1 LEKETVSL
9 KRNIS
14 WLQGTALTVGA
25 VLGSGVLV
33 LPVLA
38 AEMAGPASMIS
49 WILMGLLTVPLVTAM
64 GQLAGRW
71 PEAGG
76 IAAYAQ
82 RAFGRRA
89 GTITGWLFLGTV
101 PIGAPV
107 AALIGAGYIGAY
119 FALSKGGIMLI
130 AALMLA
136 MAILFNYRGITLSG
150 RVQLLVVSVIA
161 VILLVI
167 IASALPGVEKKAFIP
182 FAPGGWAP
190 VGAAMTVLFWAFVGW
205 EMIGHLAEEFK
216 NPGRDIQLSLGISL
230 VVINLLYIM
239 LAFVIVG
246 TGAYLGED
254 RVAALAHM
262 VYNSWG
268 REAGAVVSVLGFI
281 VCYGTIHTYVA
292 GFSRLVY
299 AQARQG
305 DFPPFFSGLHPVF
318 RTPHRVLLSLGLVF
332 ALVMLA
338 GYRHS
343 LNLTVLIQ
351 LTSAIFIALYII
363 GMASALKLL
372 RGAGAGRFCAGVSL
386 VVCLVVYGFT
396 GWLGLYPLVLGAAGW
411 YVGHRRSAGAP
422 GVKSALQAPDTR

>member
-1 LEKETVSL
+1 MEKESVAL
-9 KRNIS
+9 KRSIS
-14 WLQGTALTVGA
+14 WVQGTALTVGA

-38 AEMAGPASMIS
+38 AELAGPASMVS
-49 WILMGLLTVPLVTAM
+49 WILMGLLTVPLVIAM
-64 GQLAGRW
+64 GNLAGRW

-89 GTITGWLFLGTV
+89 GTVTGWLFLGTV

-119 FALSKGGIMLI
+119 FSLTRGGVILI

-136 MAILFNYRGITLSG
+136 MAVVFNYRGITLSG

-161 VILLVI
+161 IILLFI

-182 FAPGGWAP
+182 FAPRGWAP
-190 VGAAMTVLFWAFVGW
+190 VGVAMTVLFWAFVGW

-230 VVINLLYIM
+230 IVINLLYIL
-239 LAFVIVG
+239 LALVIVG

-254 RVAALAHM
+254 RIAALAHM
-262 VYNSWG
+262 VYSSWG
-268 REAGAVVSVLGFI
+268 KGAGAVVSALGFI

-292 GFSRLVY
+292 GFSRLVF

-305 DFPPFFSGLHPVF
+305 DFPSFFSGLHPVY
-318 RTPHRVLLSLGLVF
+318 RTPHRVLLSLAPVFSVVLLV
-332 ALVMLA
+332 
-338 GYRHS
+338 GYYHS

-351 LTSAIFIALYII
+351 LTSAIFIVLYII
-363 GMASALKLL
+363 GMASAVKLL
-372 RGAGAGRFCAGVSL
+372 RGAGISRGCAVISL
-386 VVCLVVYGFT
+386 AVCLIIFGFT
-396 GWLGLYPLVLGAAGW
+396 GWLGLYPVLLGAAGW
-411 YVGHRRSAGAP
+411 YVGHRRQR
-422 GVKSALQAPDTR
+422 ALK